1 MTKMSEI
8 NLEAGAIL
16 YLQTNP
22 DEAVIQIFGDY
33 YYMESQKKPVG
44 LGRSKEKAKD
54 KLKQLNKNYIVDKVE
69 W

>member
-1 MTKMSEI
+1 MSEI
-8 NLEAGAIL
+8 KSESGAIL
-16 YLQTNP
+16 YMQTNP

-44 LGRSKEKAKD
+44 LGKTSEKAKD
-54 KLKQLNKNYIVDKVE
+54 KLKQLNKNYIIDKVE

>member
-1 MTKMSEI
+1 MSEV

-33 YYMESQKKPVG
+33 YYMESQKN
-44 LGRSKEKAKD
+44 LLD
-54 KLKQLNKNYIVDKVE
+54 
-69 W
+69 